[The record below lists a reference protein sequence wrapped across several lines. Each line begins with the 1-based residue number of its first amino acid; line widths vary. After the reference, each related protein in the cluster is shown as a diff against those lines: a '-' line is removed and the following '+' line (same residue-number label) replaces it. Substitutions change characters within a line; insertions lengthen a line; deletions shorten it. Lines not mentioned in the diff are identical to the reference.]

1 MHNPERNH
9 GGPSVGWTG
18 GEMDGTTNKREK
30 MERST
35 VPGHSLVN
43 RADTCIFHRVNII
56 SFAQIIRLF
65 NASFDIFRIM

>member
-1 MHNPERNH
+1 
-9 GGPSVGWTG
+9 
-18 GEMDGTTNKREK
+18 MDGTTNKREK